1 MFKLKFKKSP
11 IFEKKF
17 HLIFIHNKEEP
28 LSLTSQLFVAKLNIV
43 S

>member
-17 HLIFIHNKEEP
+17 HLIFIHKEEP
-28 LSLTSQLFVAKLNIV
+28 LSLNFQLFVVKLNIV